1 MLRWQDA
8 LEGCYGRLIGL
19 KTFSGDL
26 AGLFLGVLSSLPF
39 MKRRLDGS
47 LVGSP
52 NPRSF
57 SQHHQAFP
65 RVNDLIACRTIFTE

>member
-8 LEGCYGRLIGL
+8 LEGSNGRLIDL
-19 KTFSGDL
+19 KTFFGDL
-26 AGLFLGVLSSLPF
+26 AGLFLGVLSCLPF

-47 LVGSP
+47 LAGSP

-57 SQHHQAFP
+57 
-65 RVNDLIACRTIFTE
+65 